1 MNMDSESHPLRKF
14 YRNITFDT
22 LKERH
27 DNFSFNKAIK
37 TKQVI
42 HDTMHFQNLLNK
54 PTDPVMVVYKKKE
67 TDKPDYQN
75 GEYQTMSENSTMYN
89 EFQKR
94 MQAPGS
100 RENAMARSNYSGFS
114 GSGPNLAQQMHPN
127 TLLNNSRRHESAEV
141 LKSDV
146 GDTQRNA
153 Q

>member
-1 MNMDSESHPLRKF
+1 MNMDSESHPMRKF

-37 TKQVI
+37 TKQII

-67 TDKPDYQN
+67 TDKQDHQN
-75 GEYQTMSENSTMYN
+75 GEYQAMSENSNIYN

-114 GSGPNLAQQMHPN
+114 GAGNLAQQMHPN
-127 TLLNNSRRHESAEV
+127 NTLLSNSRRHESVEV
-141 LKSDV
+141 LK
-146 GDTQRNA
+146 
-153 Q
+153 